1 MFLILHKNLIEN
13 EEFVFAKLGTM
24 RLSSVKIDCDI
35 QRYFDT
41 KVTSKMKQT
50 EIIEYSLGYFYSQ

>member
-35 QRYFDT
+35 
-41 KVTSKMKQT
+41 
-50 EIIEYSLGYFYSQ
+50 